1 MIAAQVEAA
10 GWGNIV
16 GDSLERFMRAGLVAA
31 VCGLVGL
38 VGCSDGSFGAN
49 QADVSQKAG
58 VAGAKLTG
66 AVHGGQNPI
75 SGAHVYLFAAAS
87 GRLVRGWA
95 LMAGAGFRLLR
106 VMRRC
111 HC

>member
-1 MIAAQVEAA
+1 VIAAQVEAA

-66 AVHGGQNPI
+66 AVHVGRTRFRGHMFI
-75 SGAHVYLFAAAS
+75 CLRRHL